1 MGTLYLRERFGVRRM
16 DNNEQPARAPMPRI
30 VLPGQ
35 HPDEY
40 EWQEERDAK
49 GGVWYRRRPRFF
61 GKRITIRVRTKAEGE
76 AKVRLLD
83 HLREQVKHNMI
94 GEAEALR
101 QAGALERGTIL
112 TVDDI
117 WKPYALG
124 QSTRTRKI
132 CNAAWCHHLAPHFS
146 GKPAASLDANTM
158 KAWETAE
165 RELPGK
171 RSGELISPKTV
182 RNAYDLLRTAYG
194 RAVASGHIDA
204 IPWEPGYRPPR
215 VKAHA
220 QSVASREACRT
231 VDELR
236 RLVRA
241 AMEYDEGLTKK
252 GRWSD
257 MCARVFV
264 VAMLGL
270 RQGEA
275 AGLSWED
282 LHIDDGSH
290 DCVVVH
296 QVVDDWRHAHPDW
309 ARPLDPPKSE
319 RPMFSLHP
327 RVVEFLRSHRKRLQ
341 DRGWYRQNG
350 PVFPTIGGGA
360 KGGQWRDRAELLK
373 PSLFRRIVTAAGLP
387 NPERWVPHSLRH
399 TYATLEGANAASLRD
414 LQARTGHSSLKVLEG
429 YMKSV
434 GRGLIPSTIGLEVGD
449 DVPRLFAFAP
459 ETPEKEVLANLDDIV
474 DVSVERGRAIQ
485 AERDG
490 LKRKKRAEDRK
501 AFAERHGLGG
511 AQSYQVILGQATA
524 EEIRKYLSGK
534 LGPKLNDQRRRAY
547 TIAYLRSVRT
557 YGKVEAARSGRL
569 AMEAWDRNFYDA
581 LRRNAKARGALPA
594 GWVPPRKSYHGT
606 VPTAAKQMG
615 VGNAD
620 E

>member
-1 MGTLYLRERFGVRRM
+1 MS
-16 DNNEQPARAPMPRI
+16 DNQGGPFAGYAPLPAI

-40 EWQEERDAK
+40 EWQEERDSK
-49 GGVWYRRRPRFF
+49 GRTWFRRRPRFF
-61 GKRITIRVRTKAEGE
+61 GKRITIRVATKAEGE

-101 QAGALERGTIL
+101 QAGALERGMIL

-117 WKPYALG
+117 WKPYAMG
-124 QSTRTRKI
+124 QTVRTRKI
-132 CNAAWCHHLAPHFS
+132 CDAAWCHHLAPHFS
-146 GKPAASLDANTM
+146 GKPAASLDANAM

-165 RELPGK
+165 RELPG
-171 RSGELISPKTV
+171 RRAGEMISPKTV

-194 RAVASGHIDA
+194 RAVAAGHLDA
-204 IPWEPGYRPPR
+204 VPWEPGYRPPR

-220 QSVASREACRT
+220 ESVASREACRT

-241 AMEYDEGLTKK
+241 AMEYDEKLQAK

-275 AGLSWED
+275 AGLGWDD

-290 DCVVVH
+290 DCLIVH
-296 QVVDDWRHAHPDW
+296 QAVDNWRHAHPDW
-309 ARPLDPPKSE
+309 TRPLDVPKSD

-327 RVVEFLRSHRKRLQ
+327 RVVEFLRSHRRRLD
-341 DRGWYRQNG
+341 DRGWYRPDG

-360 KGGQWRDRAELLK
+360 RGGQWRDKSELLK
-373 PSLFRRIVTAAGLP
+373 PDLFRELVRRAGLP
-387 NPERWVPHSLRH
+387 SPERWVPHSLRH

-449 DVPRLFAFAP
+449 DVPRLLAMAP
-459 ETPEKEVLANLDDIV
+459 TSPEKEVLANLDDIV

-490 LKRKKRAEDRK
+490 QRRKRRAEDRK
-501 AFAERHGLGG
+501 VFAERHGLGG

-524 EEIRKYLSGK
+524 DEMRKFLAGK
-534 LGPKLNDQRRRAY
+534 LGPKLNGQRRRAY
-547 TIAYLRSVRT
+547 TIAYLRTVRT
-557 YGKVEAARSGRL
+557 YGKAEAQRSGRL

-581 LRRNAKARGALPA
+581 LRRNAKARGCLPA
-594 GWVPPRKSYHGT
+594 GWSPPPRAYHGT
-606 VPTAAKQMG
+606 TPTEAKQMG
-615 VGNAD
+615 AGDA
-620 E
+620 EK